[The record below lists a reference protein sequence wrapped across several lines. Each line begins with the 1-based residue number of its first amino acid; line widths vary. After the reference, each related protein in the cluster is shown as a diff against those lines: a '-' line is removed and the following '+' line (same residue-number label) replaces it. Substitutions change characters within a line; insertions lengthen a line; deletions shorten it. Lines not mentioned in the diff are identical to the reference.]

1 MIKEFK
7 IDYLDE
13 VMKIWLETNIIAH
26 YFIEKEYWINN
37 FDLVKELLP
46 DAKVYI
52 FQEDNIIKGFIGII
66 EEGYIAGLFVKSE
79 YQREGIGKALIE
91 YIKPKYK
98 QLTLDVYAKNKN
110 AINFYCKNNF
120 KVVNEKKNEDTK
132 ELEYEMIFSKG
143 LYWFKL
149 IGRFLSTFIVL
160 YNKNKMKIYIIKIT
174 IVAIFENK
182 MDRILV
188 EC

>member
-79 YQREGIGKALIE
+79 YQREGVGKKLIE

-132 ELEYEMIFSKG
+132 ELEYEMIFSK
-143 LYWFKL
+143 
-149 IGRFLSTFIVL
+149 S
-160 YNKNKMKIYIIKIT
+160 
-174 IVAIFENK
+174 
-182 MDRILV
+182 
-188 EC
+188 